1 VYQATVAK
9 ATRQATFSEAK
20 IGAMSRQ
27 KPSRPATSDSHARS
41 ATDDPVTEHVRW
53 VAANWPQ
60 IDPEVEG
67 IVVRVEKIHRHFQ
80 EAFRASL
87 GEAGLTKEEW
97 KVLMALHDSV
107 RSHGWLCQDLDVSTG
122 AMTNRLDKLERRG
135 LIRRAP
141 DPHDRRGVLL
151 ELTETGQSQL
161 QEYVKAGAGR
171 ERELV
176 DALTAAEK
184 QELNRLMSKLLAS
197 LQTKTADASPRKS
210 RQNP

>member
-1 VYQATVAK
+1 
-9 ATRQATFSEAK
+9 
-20 IGAMSRQ
+20 MSKQ
-27 KPSRPATSDSHARS
+27 RPVRSATSDPGAWSTA
-41 ATDDPVTEHVRW
+41 DDPVTEHVRW
-53 VAANWPQ
+53 AVANWPQ
-60 IDPEVEG
+60 IDAEVEG

-107 RSHGWLCQDLDVSTG
+107 RSHGWLCQ
-122 AMTNRLDKLERRG
+122 
-135 LIRRAP
+135 RAP

-151 ELTETGQSQL
+151 ELTETGSSQL
-161 QEYVKAGAGR
+161 EEYIEAGAAR

-176 DALTAAEK
+176 DDLTVAER

-197 LQTKTADASPRKS
+197 LQTKNAGKASPRKR
-210 RQNP
+210 RQSS

>member
-1 VYQATVAK
+1 MSKPKQSPS
-9 ATRQATFSEAK
+9 ATREPEAWST
-20 IGAMSRQ
+20 AE
-27 KPSRPATSDSHARS
+27 
-41 ATDDPVTEHVRW
+41 DPVTEHVRW

-80 EAFRASL
+80 DAFRASL
-87 GEAGLTKEEW
+87 GDAGLTKEEW

-151 ELTETGQSQL
+151 ELTATGESQL
-161 QEYVKAGAGR
+161 EEYVKAGAGR

-176 DALTAAEK
+176 DDLTVSEK
-184 QELNRLMSKLLAS
+184 QELNRLLSKLLAS
-197 LQTKTADASPRKS
+197 LQTKNAGKTSARKG
-210 RQNP
+210 RQSS

>member
-1 VYQATVAK
+1 MRT
-9 ATRQATFSEAK
+9 
-20 IGAMSRQ
+20 Q
-27 KPSRPATSDSHARS
+27 KPLRS
-41 ATDDPVTEHVRW
+41 ATSESEAWSTAGDPVTEHVRW
-53 VAANWPQ
+53 AAANWPQ

-141 DPHDRRGVLL
+141 DPRDRRGVLL
-151 ELTETGQSQL
+151 ELTETGES
-161 QEYVKAGAGR
+161 EFEKYIEAGAGR
-171 ERELV
+171 ERDLV
-176 DALTAAEK
+176 DDLTAAEK
-184 QELNRLMSKLLAS
+184 QQLNRLLSKLLAS
-197 LQTKTADASPRKS
+197 LQTKNAGKTSPRKG
-210 RQNP
+210 RQDA

>member
-1 VYQATVAK
+1 V
-9 ATRQATFSEAK
+9 
-20 IGAMSRQ
+20 I
-27 KPSRPATSDSHARS
+27 
-41 ATDDPVTEHVRW
+41 EHVRW
-53 VAANWPQ
+53 VVANWPQ

-67 IVVRVEKIHRHFQ
+67 IVVRIEKLHRHFQ

-135 LIRRAP
+135 LIRRTP
-141 DPHDRRGVLL
+141 DPNDRRGVLL

-161 QEYVKAGAGR
+161 EEYVEAGAGR

-176 DALTAAEK
+176 DDLTLAEK
-184 QELNRLMSKLLAS
+184 RELNQLMSKLLAS
-197 LQTKTADASPRKS
+197 LQTKDAGEPSSGRRRKS
-210 RQNP
+210 S

>member
-1 VYQATVAK
+1 
-9 ATRQATFSEAK
+9 
-20 IGAMSRQ
+20 MS
-27 KPSRPATSDSHARS
+27 KPRPARS
-41 ATDDPVTEHVRW
+41 AAREPEASSTTDDPVTEHVRW
-53 VAANWPQ
+53 AVASWPQ

-80 EAFRASL
+80 DAFRASL
-87 GEAGLTKEEW
+87 GDAGLSKEEW
-97 KVLMALHDSV
+97 KLLMALHDSV

-122 AMTNRLDKLERRG
+122 AMTNRLDKLEGRG

-151 ELTETGQSQL
+151 ELTETGGSQL
-161 QEYVKAGAGR
+161 EGYIEAGAGR

-176 DALTAAEK
+176 DDLTVAER

-197 LQTKTADASPRKS
+197 LQTKNAGKASPRKR
-210 RQNP
+210 RQSS